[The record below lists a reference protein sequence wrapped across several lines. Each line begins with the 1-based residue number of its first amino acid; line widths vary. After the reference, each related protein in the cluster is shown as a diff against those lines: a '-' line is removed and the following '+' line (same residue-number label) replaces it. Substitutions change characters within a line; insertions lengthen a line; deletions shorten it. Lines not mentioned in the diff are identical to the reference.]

1 MAPRSVICL
10 VFSLGTGVS
19 LRDQP
24 GPKDHDFKNG
34 LEDRYDPTSLC
45 IHRLRFRFI
54 NDHVGDYLW
63 RGDIVGG
70 WLVFGA
76 TDDLGPRVDQKL
88 DRGAPL
94 RSGRGAGRAADRRAA
109 GGACFTNWPMNAII
123 STIDK
128 PWEPNDSQRRAVPH
142 GLLQETAC
150 DGR

>member
-1 MAPRSVICL
+1 MVCP
-10 VFSLGTGVS
+10 VFSLGKGGT
-19 LRDQP
+19 RPDQP
-24 GPKDHDFKNG
+24 RPKDHGFKNG

-45 IHRLRFRFI
+45 THRLRLRFI
-54 NDHVGDYLW
+54 NDHVGRYLW
-63 RGDIVGG
+63 RGDIIGG

-88 DRGAPL
+88 DRGVPV

-109 GGACFTNWPMNAII
+109 GGACCTNQPLNAIR

-128 PWEPNDSQRRAVPH
+128 SRVSNDSQRRAVSH
-142 GLLQETAC
+142 SLLQGTAC